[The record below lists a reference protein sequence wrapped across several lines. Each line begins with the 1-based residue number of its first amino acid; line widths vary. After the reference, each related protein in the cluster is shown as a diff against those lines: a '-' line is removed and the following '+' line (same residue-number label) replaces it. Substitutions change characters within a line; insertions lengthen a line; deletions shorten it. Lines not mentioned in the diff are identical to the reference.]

1 MDLVNCNA
9 LFKLSGDF
17 KLFDKSEVGGVFA
30 SVSEPKFEPFR
41 ATDVRQG
48 WSGEAA
54 EPLLG

>member
-1 MDLVNCNA
+1 MPLFA
-9 LFKLSGDF
+9 LL
-17 KLFDKSEVGGVFA
+17 DKSEVEGEFA
-30 SVSEPKFEPFR
+30 SASERKFEPFR

>member
-1 MDLVNCNA
+1 MIPRTPDSINR
-9 LFKLSGDF
+9 KLKGS
-17 KLFDKSEVGGVFA
+17 LRAVG
-30 SVSEPKFEPFR
+30 EPKFKPFR

>member
-1 MDLVNCNA
+1 MDLVHCNA

-17 KLFDKSEVGGVFA
+17 KLFDKSEFEGGA

>member
-1 MDLVNCNA
+1 MGSAFFTVVV
-9 LFKLSGDF
+9 KIVIDF
-17 KLFDKSEVGGVFA
+17 RRNDKSEVENQIA
-30 SVSEPKFEPFR
+30 SVSERNSEPFR

>member
-1 MDLVNCNA
+1 M
-9 LFKLSGDF
+9 S
-17 KLFDKSEVGGVFA
+17 DKSEFEGVFA